1 LNQKLSDWATIAEV
15 IGSFAVVVTLIVLI
29 IQVRENTDVVQATNR
44 QSAAERS
51 ESRTMAVAM
60 NPEFAELLVRS
71 YEPGAIA
78 VGSSE
83 EMRLFYF
90 YASQMTS
97 IEESYL
103 LYREGLLEEEY
114 VTGRARG
121 ALSPLDSPS
130 GHRYLQVN
138 GEGGRFSKDFMDW
151 IYAIIDAGE
160 AIQLPDSADR

>member
-1 LNQKLSDWATIAEV
+1 MALQQWHT
-15 IGSFAVVVTLIVLI
+15 FF
-29 IQVRENTDVVQATNR
+29 TNI
-44 QSAAERS
+44 STGLAFGDNHD
-51 ESRTMAVAM
+51 MVCIM
-60 NPEFAELLVRS
+60 LLL
-71 YEPGAIA
+71 
-78 VGSSE
+78 